1 MRIRRKK
8 NLDERL
14 GEASEYLLR
23 ADTDILDARVAR
35 EKKDYIDF
43 RSLFNNDNP
52 VEMEI
57 GCGKGGFIIELAK
70 QNPDKNFFAVEL
82 LDNIIVMAAESAATA
97 GVKNLKF
104 FTCGADYLARYISGE
119 SIERLYLNFS
129 PPYNGKRYENRRL
142 TKSELIKDYKSFLK
156 VGGEVLQKTDDKEF
170 FDYSLSQFVKFGF
183 ATEDIGEVIDRG
195 EIENVQSEYE
205 RKFRSLGAPIYVL
218 SATKVNK

>member
-8 NLDERL
+8 NLEERL
-14 GEASEYLLR
+14 DTASEYLLR
-23 ADTDILDARVAR
+23 ADTEILDARAAR
-35 EKKDYIDF
+35 EKKAYIDF
-43 RSLFNNDNP
+43 EKLFNNANP

-70 QNPDKNFFAVEL
+70 QNPDKNFLAVEL

-104 FTCGADYLARYISGE
+104 FTCGADYLARYIKEE
-119 SIERLYLNFS
+119 SVERLYLNFS

-142 TKSELIKDYKSFLK
+142 TKSELIEDYKSFLK
-156 VGGEVLQKTDDKEF
+156 VGCEVLQKTDDKEF

-183 ATEDIGEVIDRG
+183 DTEDISKKLDSG
-195 EIENVQSEYE
+195 EIKNVQSEYE
-205 RKFRSLGAPIYVL
+205 RKFRSLGLPIYAL
-218 SATKVNK
+218 SAVKRV

>member
-8 NLDERL
+8 NLEERL
-14 GEASEYLLR
+14 DTASEYLFR
-23 ADTDILDARVAR
+23 ADTEILDARAAR
-35 EKKDYIDF
+35 EKKAYIDF
-43 RSLFNNDNP
+43 EKLFNNANP

-70 QNPDKNFFAVEL
+70 QNPDKNFLAVEL
-82 LDNIIVMAAESAATA
+82 LDNIIVMAAENAATA

-104 FTCGADYLARYISGE
+104 FTCGADYLARYVKEE

-142 TKSELIKDYKSFLK
+142 TKSELIEDYKSFLK

-170 FDYSLSQFVKFGF
+170 FDYSFSQFVKFGF
-183 ATEDIGEVIDRG
+183 DTEEISKKLDSG

-205 RKFRSLGAPIYVL
+205 RKFRSSGFPIYAL
-218 SATKVNK
+218 SAVKRD

>member
-8 NLDERL
+8 NLEERL
-14 GEASEYLLR
+14 DTASEYLLR
-23 ADTDILDARVAR
+23 ADTEILDARAAR
-35 EKKDYIDF
+35 EKKAYIDF
-43 RSLFNNDNP
+43 EKLFNNANP

-70 QNPDKNFFAVEL
+70 QNPDKNFLAVEL

-104 FTCGADYLARYISGE
+104 FTCGADYLARYIKEE

-142 TKSELIKDYKSFLK
+142 TKSELIEDYKSFLK

-170 FDYSLSQFVKFGF
+170 FDYSFSQFVKFGF
-183 ATEDIGEVIDRG
+183 DTEDISKKLDSG
-195 EIENVQSEYE
+195 EIKNVQSEYE
-205 RKFRSLGAPIYVL
+205 RKFRSLGLPIYAL
-218 SATKVNK
+218 SAVKRD

>member
-1 MRIRRKK
+1 MRIRREK
-8 NLDERL
+8 NLEERL
-14 GEASEYLLR
+14 DTASEYLFR
-23 ADTDILDARVAR
+23 ADTEMLDARAAR
-35 EKKDYIDF
+35 ETKAYIDF
-43 RSLFNNDNP
+43 EKLFNNANP

-70 QNPDKNFFAVEL
+70 QNPDKNFLAVEL
-82 LDNIIVMAAESAATA
+82 LDNIIVMAAENAATA

-104 FTCGADYLARYISGE
+104 FTCGADYLARYVKEE

-142 TKSELIKDYKSFLK
+142 TKSELIEDYKSFLK

-170 FDYSLSQFVKFGF
+170 FDYSFSQFVKFGF
-183 ATEDIGEVIDRG
+183 DTEEISKKLDSG

-205 RKFRSLGAPIYVL
+205 RKFRSSGFPIYAL
-218 SATKVNK
+218 SAVKRD

>member
-8 NLDERL
+8 NLEERL
-14 GEASEYLLR
+14 DTASEYLLR
-23 ADTDILDARVAR
+23 ADTEILDARAAR
-35 EKKDYIDF
+35 EKKAYIDF
-43 RSLFNNDNP
+43 GKLFNNANP

-70 QNPDKNFFAVEL
+70 QNPDKNFLAVEL
-82 LDNIIVMAAESAATA
+82 LDNIIVMAAENAATA

-104 FTCGADYLARYISGE
+104 FTCGADYLARYVKEE

-142 TKSELIKDYKSFLK
+142 TKSELIEDYKSFLK

-170 FDYSLSQFVKFGF
+170 FDYSFSQFVKFGF
-183 ATEDIGEVIDRG
+183 DTEEISKKLDSG

-205 RKFRSLGAPIYVL
+205 RKFRSSGFFIYAL
-218 SATKVNK
+218 SAVKRD